1 MLGHSS
7 NEKGQ
12 GLVEYA
18 LMIVLIALVII
29 IALGALGVSLG
40 NIFNYIDTWIF

>member
-1 MLGHSS
+1 M

-18 LMIVLIALVII
+18 LIMLLVALIVLVVLAIFGPAVGNMYSNVIT
-29 IALGALGVSLG
+29 
-40 NIFNYIDTWIF
+40 NI